1 MSSGSSLSINNER
14 FLQPLPPS
22 PHRYT
27 SAAGYSKVAH
37 LLEAPISVQAPQ
49 FAYTKKKEK
58 QKHDAAG
65 VIKEC
70 LNETTLHQMRA
81 FISRWKVEEETRKS
95 SSLLLLLLFVE
106 MHFSELPRLR
116 SFFWFCDVV
125 SCTPPPSVFSFLCI
139 QEKRPSLLFKYVV
152 TSFKTTVADDRSYE
166 SWRQFEPRFRSETNS
181 GVTTH
186 WKEEK
191 KRKLGNPK
199 KKKKK
204 KGKPSEPPPFGFELH
219 PKRCPAPRHDR
230 THSWPIA
237 TKTSQRARWK
247 FK

>member
-125 SCTPPPSVFSFLCI
+125 SCTPLPSVFF
-139 QEKRPSLLFKYVV
+139 FFYV
-152 TSFKTTVADDRSYE
+152 Y
-166 SWRQFEPRFRSETNS
+166 
-181 GVTTH
+181 
-186 WKEEK
+186 
-191 KRKLGNPK
+191 
-199 KKKKK
+199 KK
-204 KGKPSEPPPFGFELH
+204 KGQVCCSSMLSLAS
-219 PKRCPAPRHDR
+219 RQQ
-230 THSWPIA
+230 WPTIA
-237 TKTSQRARWK
+237 VTKAGGSLNLGSGQRQTAASRPIGRRRK
-247 FK
+247 NAS

>member
-1 MSSGSSLSINNER
+1 
-14 FLQPLPPS
+14 
-22 PHRYT
+22 
-27 SAAGYSKVAH
+27 
-37 LLEAPISVQAPQ
+37 
-49 FAYTKKKEK
+49 
-58 QKHDAAG
+58 
-65 VIKEC
+65 
-70 LNETTLHQMRA
+70 
-81 FISRWKVEEETRKS
+81 
-95 SSLLLLLLFVE
+95 

-191 KRKLGNPK
+191 KRKLGNA

-237 TKTSQRARWK
+237 TKTSQRAR
-247 FK
+247 